1 MKPSECAANNGD
13 IKIKKAGGT
22 ERKQKVSLEILTGLS
37 KLPYSSEFTQQDGRK
52 KRTTKRLCVTN
63 VTGLLLACFVVIF
76 TKHFMFSGLLQKDQL
91 KESEVW
97 RKVISKQNYCHA
109 CLTRFAVF
117 LPLPSCRVSS
127 LLSETDGNVML
138 ILWAMSRAGLV
149 L

>member
-1 MKPSECAANNGD
+1 MIKCPSTRTW
-13 IKIKKAGGT
+13 IVLKT
-22 ERKQKVSLEILTGLS
+22 ERFFSPFMAFRPQKCRFS
-37 KLPYSSEFTQQDGRK
+37 KNGPQSGVFCCKRRLIRDLSEFTQQDGRK

-117 LPLPSCRVSS
+117 LPLPSCCVSS
-127 LLSETDGNVML
+127 LLRYEDGDG
-138 ILWAMSRAGLV
+138 R
-149 L
+149 